1 MTTNDT
7 THERVTATFRH
18 VPGLAPG
25 TAASSLKRLLK
36 CLGRYYGWRCESIAP
51 GAPGGAPETP
61 EKTVGKDGKAYK
73 SKTAKVA
80 NSPTVSPTHLR
91 FNSMGPQRFSR
102 IQISDVQNF
111 AAAGSTQAD
120 ATLLRSAVNNVT
132 GADGTKGVRMPPVVA
147 PADHFRPPGTL
158 VIVHNESSSN
168 LKLYPHVGGSINGGA
183 ANAAITIPANTM
195 RWLIALTSTNYGL
208 MLT

>member
-7 THERVTATFRH
+7 TPERVTATFRH
-18 VPGLAPG
+18 VP
-25 TAASSLKRLLK
+25 
-36 CLGRYYGWRCESIAP
+36 RCEFIAS
-51 GAPGGAPETP
+51 GAPGGAPETT
-61 EKTVGKDGKAYK
+61 KTV
-73 SKTAKVA
+73 STI
-80 NSPTVSPTHLR
+80 PLR
-91 FNSMGPQRFSR
+91 YNAMGPQRFSR
-102 IQISDVQNF
+102 IQITDVSNF
-111 AAAGSTQAD
+111 VAAGSSQAD